1 MKVCFN
7 AAAKQFS
14 SLSFQLT
21 DVFFVEYK
29 EDTQL
34 VPKNS
39 SVIVKLVPLVQI
51 PVVQSTTQ
59 PVQVTKPAVTTAM
72 QAKPTSKVE
81 MMPTKTNILGSI
93 NF

>member
-7 AAAKQFS
+7 APFVESQQFS

-51 PVVQSTTQ
+51 PVVQPTTQ
-59 PVQVTKPAVTTAM
+59 PVQATKPAVTTAT
-72 QAKPTSKVE
+72 QSKPTISKVE
-81 MMPTKTNILGSI
+81 MVQTILI
-93 NF
+93 F

>member
-7 AAAKQFS
+7 ALFLASQAIFFTEFS
-14 SLSFQLT
+14 I
-21 DVFFVEYK
+21 DECFFVEYK

-51 PVVQSTTQ
+51 PVIQQQATQ
-59 PVQVTKPAVTTAM
+59 TVPPTKATVLTAS
-72 QAKPTSKVE
+72 QTKTSASKVVSE
-81 MMPTKTNILGSI
+81 ED
-93 NF
+93 